1 MKKKLFYL
9 ILMNNL
15 KKRKGQNVLNVILV
29 YLLHYQNFKFYGN
42 NLKNNNMI
50 LFHNFIYQEKLRLD

>member
-15 KKRKGQNVLNVILV
+15 RKRKEQNVLNVILV
-29 YLLHYQNFKFYGN
+29 YILHYQNFKFYGN
-42 NLKNNNMI
+42 NLKSNNMI
-50 LFHNFIYQEKLRLD
+50 